1 MISFKNPS
9 THFAS
14 LVAFFAAAFW
24 GVYWIPLRY
33 LESQGVQGV
42 TAVVLLSLPAI
53 LPLLIMVGMT
63 RHRYQT
69 HWRALCLIG
78 LCTGLGIALYSSGV
92 IYSSVV
98 RATLLFYLTPVWST
112 LIEIFWLRER
122 VTWTRWL
129 AVVVGLLG
137 MVLLLSGGDW
147 GEQGKGDILA
157 FLSGIFWAF
166 GASMVRRY
174 NRIPIPGMALGQFS
188 FTVIGA
194 LLIGYFLGS
203 TPMDD
208 VDLTHSAGLVM
219 FSFSL
224 LILMPIVAAIFWAQK
239 VINPGRAGLL
249 MMSEVM
255 VAVISASIILP
266 EERMHTIEWFG
277 AVLILSAC
285 LVEVLGSMQL
295 KTDSKQFT

>member
-1 MISFKNPS
+1 MSFKNPS

-14 LVAFFAAAFW
+14 LVAFSAAAFW

-42 TAVVLLSLPAI
+42 AAVVLLNLPAI
-53 LPLLIMVGMT
+53 LPLLIIVGLT
-63 RHRYQT
+63 LHRYQT

-78 LCTGLGIALYSSGV
+78 LCSGLGIALYSSGV

-112 LIEIFWLRER
+112 LIEIFWLKER

-137 MVLLLSGGDW
+137 MVLLLSGGDF
-147 GEQGKGDILA
+147 GEQGKGDVLA
-157 FLSGIFWAF
+157 FFSGVFWAL

-174 NRIPIPGMALGQFS
+174 NRVPIPGMALGQFS
-188 FTVIGA
+188 ATVIGA
-194 LLIGYFLGS
+194 LLIGYFFGS
-203 TPMDD
+203 APMAD
-208 VDLTHSAGLVM
+208 VVLTESAATVM

-224 LILMPIVAAIFWAQK
+224 LILMPIVVAIFWAQK

-255 VAVISASIILP
+255 VAVISASIILS
-266 EERMHTIEWFG
+266 EERMQAIEWLG

-295 KTDSKQFT
+295 KARSKLST